1 MGMVKSQ
8 RRGRLL
14 AVEKMELGDVWSD
27 QNIFDLIVMQIGHPL
42 GLLVARATCK
52 SLLLNSHKVRAP
64 HPPAQRPFFTTSPV
78 EASPSTVCG
87 SVPSDLILTLW
98 LQKPLVCSSDAHQ
111 FQTSSKP

>member
-64 HPPAQRPFFTTSPV
+64 MRTHGIEP
-78 EASPSTVCG
+78 
-87 SVPSDLILTLW
+87 
-98 LQKPLVCSSDAHQ
+98 DAHRFGVIYAHGATLPPQ
-111 FQTSSKP
+111 NSTM